1 MHQDGI
7 QLRVGDTVIL
17 KSTLDQRRGRIVSFK
32 AFHGTVLVKWESTK
46 ELRYHLPRDLEAVK
60 K

>member
-1 MHQDGI
+1 
-7 QLRVGDTVIL
+7 LKVGDTVVL
-17 KSTLDQRRGRIVSFK
+17 KSSSATGRGHIVSFK

>member
-1 MHQDGI
+1 MHQDGT
-7 QLRVGDTVIL
+7 QLKVGDTVAL
-17 KSTLDQRRGRIVSFK
+17 KSVSEGDRGRVVSFK

-46 ELRYHLPRDLEAVK
+46 DLRYHLPRDLEAVK